1 MTQKTNI
8 HQWIPEKENRF
19 VWSCASCGLY
29 QKQIKMTNQIKLF
42 WKQTKV
48 RDILTDQKNP
58 ILELLI
64 GGGAWWSKTF
74 TGCLRLVTMCLN
86 YPWTRWWLWRSKMKT
101 LKMTSLK
108 TMTKLLTNQFWL
120 VEWKHFKVTWSND
133 PQTPNT
139 VIFWNGSEILLLDLK
154 YYPSLDP
161 DFDDLWSLELT
172 GWFIDEAVQISHK
185 AYQVFSSR
193 IWRRKNDEFGLKPML
208 LLSCNP
214 WKNRVYQDFYKP
226 QKAWTIEPHKKF
238 IQILA
243 TDNPYCPKDYI
254 QKLSLMPDWPMK
266 QRLYFWNWEYD
277 DDTNKIYSYRDLQSI
292 FTNVWTTGEKY
303 IITDVAWSGKD
314 TTVVS
319 VWDWRKVID
328 WVIEDKSTPET
339 VKHIMQQKQIEY
351 NVKLK
356 NMVYDGSWLWRWL
369 SGLWCEIFQWWSK
382 PIPTKDATEQ
392 EKEWLNKTYLNL
404 RSQCFFMLAKRI
416 KDGSLSIPNITE
428 DMKTKIL
435 EELDVMQARKI
446 EKDWPLQVIPKE
458 EIKKIL
464 WRSPDLADVISM
476 RVYFELIERNEPMF
490 Y

>member
-1 MTQKTNI
+1 
-8 HQWIPEKENRF
+8 
-19 VWSCASCGLY
+19 
-29 QKQIKMTNQIKLF
+29 MTNQIKLF

-120 VEWKHFKVTWSND
+120 VEWKDFKVTWSND

-139 VIFWNGSEILLLDLK
+139 VKFRNGSEIILWDLK
-154 YYPSLDP
+154 YYPSQDP

-172 GWFIDEAVQISHK
+172 GWFIDEAVQIIGK

-193 IWRRKNDEFGLKPML
+193 IGRRKNDEYGLKPML
-208 LLSCNP
+208 LMSCNP

-243 TDNPYCPKDYI
+243 TDNPYCPADYI

-266 QRLYFWNWEYD
+266 QRLYFGNWEYD
-277 DDTNKIYSYRDLQSI
+277 DDTNKVYSYRDLQSI

-303 IITDVAWSGKD
+303 IITDVAGAWKD
-314 TTVVS
+314 DTIVTVR
-319 VWDWRKVID
+319 DWRKIID
-328 WVIEDKSTPET
+328 RVIENKSTPET
-339 VKHIMQQKQIEY
+339 VKHIMQQKQIEF

-369 SGLWCEIFQWWSK
+369 SGLGCEIFQWWSK
-382 PIPTKDATEQ
+382 PIAMKDATDQ

-404 RSQCFFMLAKRI
+404 RSQCFFMLAKWI
-416 KDGSLSIPNITE
+416 KDGSLSIPNLPE
-428 DMKTKIL
+428 DLQTRIL
-435 EELDVMQARKI
+435 EELDVIQAWKI
-446 EKDWPLQVIPKE
+446 EKDWPLQIIPKE
-458 EIKKIL
+458 EIRKIL
-464 WRSPDLADVISM
+464 WRSPDFADVISM
-476 RVYFELIERNEPMF
+476 RVYFELIEKNDPMF

>member
-1 MTQKTNI
+1 MLQN
-8 HQWIPEKENRF
+8 ENWF
-19 VWSCASCGLY
+19 VRWKSSFRLY
-29 QKQIKMTNQIKLF
+29 QNKIEMTNQIKLF
-42 WKQTKV
+42 RKQTEV
-48 RDILTDQKNP
+48 RDILFDQKNP
-58 ILELLI
+58 VIELLI

-86 YPWTRWWLWRSKMKT
+86 YPWTRRALWRSKMKT

-108 TMTKLLTNQFWL
+108 TLTKLLKNDFWL
-120 VEWKHFKVTWSND
+120 IEWKQYKISGAND
-133 PQTPNT
+133 PQSPNT
-139 VIFWNGSEILLLDLK
+139 LKFWNGSEIILIDLK

-172 GWFIDEAVQISHK
+172 GWFIDEAVQITHK

-193 IWRRKNDEFGLKPML
+193 IWRRKNQELWLKPML

-226 QKAWTIEPHKKF
+226 QKAGTIEPHKKF

-243 TDNPYCPKDYI
+243 TDNPYCPKWYI
-254 QKLSLMPDWPMK
+254 EKLSLMPDWPMK

-277 DDTNKIYSYRDLQSI
+277 DDANKVYSYRDLQSI
-292 FTNVWTTGEKY
+292 FTNQGQTGEKY
-303 IITDVAWSGKD
+303 IITDVAWTGKD
-314 TTVVS
+314 DTIVTVR
-319 VWDWRKVID
+319 DWRKIID
-328 WVIEDKSTPET
+328 IVIENKSTPES
-339 VKHIMQQKQIEY
+339 VKHIMKQKQIEY
-351 NVKLK
+351 NVKIK

-416 KDGSLSIPNITE
+416 KDGSLSIPNISE
-428 DMKTKIL
+428 DLQTRIL
-435 EELDVMQARKI
+435 EELDVIQAWKI
-446 EKDWPLQVIPKE
+446 EKDWPLQIIPKE
-458 EIKKIL
+458 EIKKII
-464 WRSPDLADVISM
+464 WRSPDFADVISM
-476 RVYFELIERNEPMF
+476 RVYFELIERNEPNF